1 MTDKQAKLM
10 LAIGILLYIAGIVF
24 FGFPE
29 DDGFFFR

>member
-1 MTDKQAKLM
+1 MTEKQAKLM
-10 LAIGILLYIAGIVF
+10 LAIGILIYIITWVV